1 MRNQFRKHCAL
12 RIIHYT
18 LLSKEVEAVFDFLK
32 KTKKPNPDASRLLAS
47 ILVVFPAVQSVTYE
61 SKDETL
67 EFSFALNGK
76 FSQEDFKEFLT
87 YVAESLETFH
97 HLEGINGAKMELNVE
112 GVYGTCF
119 LNVRRD
125 VATLTC
131 RELSLLTELAINYFG
146 DKLIED
152 YDDDYYP
159 DEEYLMAQE
168 DYLEQCLSNMRLLR
182 VEGRLV
188 GLREHE
194 RVLVYSR

>member
-1 MRNQFRKHCAL
+1 M
-12 RIIHYT
+12 
-18 LLSKEVEAVFDFLK
+18 FDFLK
-32 KTKKPNPDASRLLAS
+32 KAKKPDPDAGRLLAS
-47 ILVVFPAVQSVTYE
+47 ILVVFPAIQSVTYE

-76 FSQEDFKEFLT
+76 FSHDDFKKFLD
-87 YVAESLETFH
+87 YVAESMETFH
-97 HLEGINGAKMELNVE
+97 HLEGLSGATIELNVE

-131 RELSLLTELAINYFG
+131 RELSLLTELAANYFG
-146 DKLIED
+146 DNLIEE
-152 YDDDYYP
+152 YDSDDLP

-168 DYLEQCLSNMRLLR
+168 DYLEQCLNNMRQLR

-188 GLREHE
+188 GVREHE
-194 RVLVYSR
+194 RVVVYSR

>member
-1 MRNQFRKHCAL
+1 M
-12 RIIHYT
+12 
-18 LLSKEVEAVFDFLK
+18 FDFLK

-76 FSQEDFKEFLT
+76 FSQDDFKKFLT

-97 HLEGINGAKMELNVE
+97 HLEGLHGAKIKLNVE

-119 LNVRRD
+119 LNVQRD

-131 RELSLLTELAINYFG
+131 RELSLLTELAANYFG
-146 DKLIED
+146 DRLIEE
-152 YDDDYYP
+152 YDEDYYP
-159 DEEYLMAQE
+159 DEDYLIAQE

-188 GLREHE
+188 GVREHE